1 MRPLE
6 EKYRS
11 MRPRPN
17 LGRPSGGLLLL
28 TESQLDGPDAV
39 RRLRESGLDGGFKY
53 RQRMCFC
60 VEHII
65 LYRNDAAVRKGEI
78 QIFQRFTQEECLL
91 LVFKPYGDGVHVK
104 NGSIAAVL

>member
-6 EKYRS
+6 ERYRS

-17 LGRPSGGLLLL
+17 LGRPSGGVLLL

-53 RQRMCFC
+53 RQRMCLGTKLSATM
-60 VEHII
+60 IG
-65 LYRNDAAVRKGEI
+65 RVRKL
-78 QIFQRFTQEECLL
+78 T
-91 LVFKPYGDGVHVK
+91 
-104 NGSIAAVL
+104 SVLNT